1 MRYLAGIALLLTCA
15 LGANPARAQNSYETV
30 TRPHAEMMDGFLV
43 QQCTQNDRSIS
54 WLALEEISYP
64 LLGDRRAHDDGVRI
78 FTERYEASGCGASP
92 RRINIQV
99 FHGGPRAQNPVAMP
113 LPPGETAISAGIMT
127 DLFRTHIPQLLAL
140 HHPTCRTAPPGQ
152 PIFLVTDTH
161 VISGSPFVVNE
172 TWTERWDYR
181 ACEAAD
187 LVDISFTSNGDRV
200 TMTLTTTSAP

>member
-1 MRYLAGIALLLTCA
+1 MRYLAGFVLSLACV
-15 LGANPARAQNSYETV
+15 LGANTARAQTSYETV
-30 TRPHAEMMDGFLV
+30 TRPHAEMMDALLV
-43 QQCTQNDRSIS
+43 QQCTQNDRGIS
-54 WLALEEISYP
+54 WLATEEMSYP

-78 FTERYEASGCGASP
+78 FTERYEVSGCGAPP

-99 FHGGPRAQNPVAMP
+99 FHGGPRAQNPAPMP

-161 VISGSPFVVNE
+161 ALSGTPFAVNE
-172 TWTERWDYR
+172 TWTERWAYR
-181 ACEAAD
+181 ACEAPD
-187 LVDISFTSNGDRV
+187 SVDISSTSNGDRV
-200 TMTLTTTSAP
+200 TMTLTTTSGP